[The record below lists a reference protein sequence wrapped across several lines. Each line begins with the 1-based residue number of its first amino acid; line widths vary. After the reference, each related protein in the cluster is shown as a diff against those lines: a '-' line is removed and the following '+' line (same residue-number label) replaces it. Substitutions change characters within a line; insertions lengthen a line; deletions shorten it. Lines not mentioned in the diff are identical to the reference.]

1 MSRLRSKFSFQVL
14 ILLAGLVFMGGCSD
28 KEVAEELQVARP
40 VKTVVVSGSDMVSRQ
55 LPGRVQATNQVDL
68 SFRVRGPLVAFDAKE
83 GQEVR
88 KGDVLARID
97 PRDYEIRLNAAQA
110 QLVKA
115 EADFSRLSALY
126 EKEAV
131 SVAELDQSRAAR
143 DLAGSD
149 VDKARAD
156 LADTDLRAPMNS
168 TIGKT
173 FVENFQEVLPGKAIL
188 SLVDLSGLKIVVDVP
203 ETAIAQSSNDREK
216 LGKLFARFDSAPGKE
231 FPLTLLEVAA
241 QADPAT
247 QTYAVTLAMA
257 QPDGLTVRPGM
268 TATVINIPTTTEAGS
283 EIVIPA
289 IAVFTDPAGTEM
301 VWVVN
306 PDTLTVSGRE
316 ITAGDL
322 RGADRIQIVAGLSAG
337 DRIAVSA
344 VTRLEEGTQIS
355 LMEQ

>member
-1 MSRLRSKFSFQVL
+1 MSRSRSKFSFWTL
-14 ILLAGLVFMGGCSD
+14 TLLAGLVALGGCSD
-28 KEVAEELQVARP
+28 KEVAEEPQVARP
-40 VKTVVVSGSDMVSRQ
+40 VKTVVVSGSDMAARQ
-55 LPGRVQATNQVDL
+55 LPGMVQATNQVDL
-68 SFRVRGPLVAFDAKE
+68 SFRVGGPLVALDAKE

-88 KGDVLARID
+88 KGAVLARID
-97 PRDYEIRLNAAQA
+97 PRDYQIRLNAAQA

-131 SVAELDQSRAAR
+131 SVAQLDQARAAR

-173 FVENFQEVLPGKAIL
+173 FVENFQVVRPSQAIL

-203 ETAIAQSSNDREK
+203 EIAIAQSSGGKKDI
-216 LGKLFARFDSAPGKE
+216 GKLFARFDSAPGKE

-257 QPDGLTVRPGM
+257 QPSGLTVRPGM
-268 TATVINIPTTTEAGS
+268 TATVINIPTATDDGGEV
-283 EIVIPA
+283 VIPA
-289 IAVFTDPAGTEM
+289 IAVFTDPAGTQM
-301 VWVVN
+301 VWVVD
-306 PDTLTVSGRE
+306 PDTLTVSARQVTTGN
-316 ITAGDL
+316 L
-322 RGADRIQIVAGLSAG
+322 RGTDQIQIVSGLTAG

-344 VTRLEEGTQIS
+344 VTRLQEGTKIS
-355 LMEQ
+355 LMAQ

>member
-1 MSRLRSKFSFQVL
+1 MKRPSSKYAKRGLTLLSAIL
-14 ILLAGLVFMGGCSD
+14 LLAGCGD
-28 KEVAEELQVARP
+28 REIAEEPQVARP
-40 VKTVVVSGSDMVSRQ
+40 VKTVVVSGSDMAARQ
-55 LPGRVQATNQVDL
+55 LPGMVQATNQVDL
-68 SFRVRGPLVAFDAKE
+68 SFRVGGPLVALDAKE

-88 KGDVLARID
+88 KGTVLARID

-131 SVAELDQSRAAR
+131 SVAQLDQARAAR

-173 FVENFQEVLPGKAIL
+173 FVENFQEVGPSQPIL
-188 SLVDLSGLKIVVDVP
+188 SLVDLSGLEIVVNVP
-203 ETAIAQSSNDREK
+203 EIAIAQSGSDRK
-216 LGKLFARFDSAPGKE
+216 NVGKLFARFDSAPGKE

-257 QPDGLTVRPGM
+257 QPSGLTVRPGM
-268 TATVINIPTTTEAGS
+268 TATVINIPTATQDGGEV
-283 EIVIPA
+283 VIPA
-289 IAVFTDPAGTEM
+289 IAVFTDPAGMQM
-301 VWVVN
+301 VWVVD
-306 PDTLTVSGRE
+306 PDTLAVTGRQV
-316 ITAGDL
+316 TAGNL
-322 RGADRIQIVAGLSAG
+322 RGTDQIQIVSGLTAG

-344 VTRLEEGTQIS
+344 VTRLQEGTKIS
-355 LMEQ
+355 LMAQ